1 MSDWDQGR
9 VAHII
14 PTANHERFLI
24 KVSLTDAL
32 DRTPQLSV
40 NGREIAGSQRGP
52 IGRFWRFDVEGLDP
66 ATEYELRLADAD
78 GKPLCD
84 PWPLRTFPRPED
96 KAERLRILAY
106 TCPGG
111 YDGPPLKGK
120 TTFLAMG
127 ARRELL
133 ARALSFEPDVLISNG
148 DQIYWD
154 LKTTFAELFPEYLEK
169 LWPPFGEPIDTDV
182 PMLHPKN
189 VKTFTAICDYQ
200 IPGLYGASLRSIPA
214 FFLTDDHDLF
224 ENDEYHENGIASL
237 PPDTYGLLGA
247 EQTQDLYY
255 PEFLP
260 DPNRPPWLP
269 GTGRAWQATPD
280 CNMSFG
286 TLRYGTLL
294 EALLYD
300 CRRHVDYKGN
310 AAKILPQ
317 WVEDWLLART
327 AAEDTAHLIHAPS
340 LPFAYSS
347 GKLGDWYPDLLDK
360 ETGKLVMYEAK
371 PGWQRGWLHQHQR
384 LIAALAAQKK
394 RAPVVVQG
402 DFHASSAGTV
412 HRSAELEFDNPVHV
426 ITGGTLGTG
435 DWVFPSTARGID
447 PTTSE
452 LIGIDEVLP
461 PTEKNGFSIIDV
473 TPDKMTFRMF
483 TWRPPEPVEAIATLE
498 PALVYEIPR

>member
-1 MSDWDQGR
+1 MSEWNQGR

-24 KVSLTDAL
+24 KVSFAEVL
-32 DRTPQLSV
+32 DKPPQLSV
-40 NGREIAGSQRGP
+40 NGRQVTGSQRGP
-52 IGRFWRFDVEGLDP
+52 IGRFWRFDVDGLDP
-66 ATEYELRLADAD
+66 ATEYELKLADAN
-78 GKPLCD
+78 GSALCD
-84 PWPLRTFPRPED
+84 PWPLRTLPRPED
-96 KAERLRILAY
+96 AVEKLRILAY

-111 YDGPPLKGK
+111 FDGPPVHGK
-120 TTFLAMG
+120 TTWLDMK

-154 LKTTFAELFPEYLEK
+154 IKTWLNKPIADYFK
-169 LWPPFGEPIDTDV
+169 QQVWPRFGGQLDTSV

-189 VKTFTAICDYQ
+189 IKAFTAACDYQ
-200 IPGLYGASLRSIPA
+200 IPGLYGASLRSIPG

-224 ENDEYHENGIASL
+224 ENDEYHDGIASL
-237 PPDTYGLLGA
+237 PPDYYGLLGA

-260 DPNRPPWLP
+260 DPNRPDWLP
-269 GTGRAWQATPD
+269 GTGRAWAAPGT
-280 CNMSFG
+280 NISFG
-286 TLRYGTLL
+286 TLRYGTLF
-294 EALLYD
+294 EAVLYD
-300 CRRHVDYKGN
+300 CRRYVNYKGDQ
-310 AAKILPQ
+310 AKILPQ
-317 WVEDWLLART
+317 WVEDWLLERT
-327 AAEDTAHLIHAPS
+327 AADDTAHLIHAPS

-347 GKLGDWYPDLLDK
+347 GKLGDWYPDLLDP
-360 ETGKLVMYEAK
+360 ETGRLVIYKSK
-371 PGWQRGWLHQHQR
+371 PGWQTGWLHQHQR

-402 DFHASSAGTV
+402 DFHASSAGTI
-412 HRSAELEFDNPVHV
+412 HRSADLKFDNPVHV

-435 DWVFPSTARGID
+435 DIAFPSAARGID
-447 PTTSE
+447 PTASE

-473 TPDKMTFRMF
+473 TPEKMVFRMF
-483 TWRPPEPVEAIATLE
+483 TWRPPEPIEAIATLD
-498 PALVYEIPR
+498 PMIVYEIPR